1 MLWNFTAEI
10 RLDSCNVSEMQ
21 STELHGNVRGSL
33 LVAAKSLIY
42 KEMESVSCGERFN
55 WHFPAVKLDI
65 VKQAR

>member
-42 KEMESVSCGERFN
+42 KEMESVSCGGRFN
-55 WHFPAVKLDI
+55 
-65 VKQAR
+65 